1 MCRCSGGRHEQCSLH
16 HILML
21 QSGARL
27 LHCVCGHM
35 KHLSIFTTFAEACH
49 KTEAAMCVPAAAL
62 WSGMTSDQNIP
73 AEGGKLSGLEL
84 EMQHD
89 DGGGARGRGQHCSL
103 HQHTEISL
111 HLPCPGET
119 LPL

>member
-1 MCRCSGGRHEQCSLH
+1 MKNLSICSLH
-16 HILML
+16 AV
-21 QSGARL
+21 ARL
-27 LHCVCGHM
+27 
-35 KHLSIFTTFAEACH
+35 

-73 AEGGKLSGLEL
+73 AEGGKLSGQ

-89 DGGGARGRGQHCSL
+89 DGGGARGRGTHCALASAYRDIAPPAGGGPP
-103 HQHTEISL
+103 H
-111 HLPCPGET
+111 PCPGET